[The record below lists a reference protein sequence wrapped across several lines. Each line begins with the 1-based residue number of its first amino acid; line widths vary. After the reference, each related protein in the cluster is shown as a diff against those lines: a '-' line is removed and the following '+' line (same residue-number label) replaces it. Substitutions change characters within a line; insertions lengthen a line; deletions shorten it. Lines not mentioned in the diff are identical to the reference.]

1 MSKKG
6 KKGKIGKNLSEK
18 TETHGN
24 KSKISKGCQVCMTT
38 IFEDL
43 KQGGVVI

>member
-6 KKGKIGKNLSEK
+6 KKGKIGKNNFKKL
-18 TETHGN
+18 ETHSK
-24 KSKISKGCQVCMTT
+24 KSKRGKGRQVCMTT
-38 IFEDL
+38 ILEGL